1 MPQHYDVYK
10 VRYGPV
16 LADPD
21 VPGTRYH
28 TVIFVQTE
36 TDGRGYIHHVTG
48 DLVTGMRY
56 ERKPGSR
63 PENSHTFHD
72 KTLLGRVAKSKYPAE
87 LDRVCQA
94 QPAPPRQKAFNTK
107 TMKTEPVKP
116 DGTFYGPGDPRPKL
130 VKCTEWT
137 ENQVIPALQRGGLLS

>member
-10 VRYGPV
+10 VRHGPV
-16 LADPD
+16 MADPD
-21 VPGTRYH
+21 VPGIRY
-28 TVIFVQTE
+28 IFVQTRL
-36 TDGRGYIHHVTG
+36 DGTGYIHHVTG

-56 ERKPGSR
+56 EKKRGSR
-63 PENSHTFHD
+63 PEDSQSFHD

-94 QPAPPRQKAFNTK
+94 QPAPSRQKAFNTK

-116 DGTFYGPGDPRPKL
+116 DGTFYGPGDPRPRLIKS
-130 VKCTEWT
+130 TEWT
-137 ENQVIPALQRGGLLS
+137 EDRVIPALRRGGLLS